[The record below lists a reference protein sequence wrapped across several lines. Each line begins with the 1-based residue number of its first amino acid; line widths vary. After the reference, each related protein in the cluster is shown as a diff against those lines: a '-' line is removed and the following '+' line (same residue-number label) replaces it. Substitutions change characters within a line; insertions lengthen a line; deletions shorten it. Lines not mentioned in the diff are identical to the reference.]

1 MINFFKILLIN
12 LAIFIFGIVII
23 ELFFGTWLKNLNYSN
38 LLIPRQQTNIISSFP
53 YEQKTLGIYSRD
65 KNGFRANKHD
75 LDQINILILG
85 GSTSEE
91 RDIDDNKIWTKI
103 FEKKLN
109 KKYKVLNA
117 AIGGQTSY
125 GHKKMFDMWFSKY
138 NDLEPDFVI
147 VYLGINDT
155 LFFIESLNN
164 KNTLYNEG
172 RKLNASNRDTLIY
185 INLFD
190 RFIQYLK
197 NNSIF
202 HSVYL
207 IIKGNII
214 SNKYKIS
221 YNSKPSIFNA
231 YYQEAPIHIN
241 NHNEDISTTFIDYY
255 NKNLRKIVEYSKNYN
270 ATTIFVTQVISKNH
284 WLNIYLNKINF
295 LTMNFCQIN
304 KIRCINLEDSNLKLN
319 QSHFYDGIHT
329 TPDGSKVLGEFIADK
344 FNNFDFIN

>member
-1 MINFFKILLIN
+1 MKILFIN
-12 LAIFIFGIVII
+12 ITVFIIGIIII
-23 ELFFGTWLKNLNYSN
+23 ELCFGTWLKNSNYSN
-38 LLIPRQQTNIISSFP
+38 LLIPRQQTNIITSFP
-53 YEQKTLGIYSRD
+53 YESNTLGIYSRD

-197 NNSIF
+197 IIVYSILF
-202 HSVYL
+202 
-207 IIKGNII
+207 
-214 SNKYKIS
+214 
-221 YNSKPSIFNA
+221 
-231 YYQEAPIHIN
+231 
-241 NHNEDISTTFIDYY
+241 T
-255 NKNLRKIVEYSKNYN
+255 
-270 ATTIFVTQVISKNH
+270 
-284 WLNIYLNKINF
+284 
-295 LTMNFCQIN
+295 
-304 KIRCINLEDSNLKLN
+304 
-319 QSHFYDGIHT
+319 
-329 TPDGSKVLGEFIADK
+329 
-344 FNNFDFIN
+344 